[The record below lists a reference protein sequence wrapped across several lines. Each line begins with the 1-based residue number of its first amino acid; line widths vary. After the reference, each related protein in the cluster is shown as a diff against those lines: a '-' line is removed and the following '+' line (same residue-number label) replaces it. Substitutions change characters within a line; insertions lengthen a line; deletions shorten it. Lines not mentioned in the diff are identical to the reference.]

1 MDEKKAIE
9 KATAEG
15 FLKLFNGHFR
25 ADFAIV
31 ELGDTPDVRCRD
43 SRSNE
48 LNLEITLTED
58 HARDIQAALGR
69 SNHKSIEALKLHNE
83 RVAQGKEK
91 PQFSALLGN
100 VLDHAA
106 ERISEKLLKSYGSNV
121 ALVVRD
127 SSGVDWEWDSVI
139 DDLKAKLNLARN
151 PFDKGIWIL
160 NVSKTKLYQVI
171 EGSA

>member
-1 MDEKKAIE
+1 VDEKKAIE

-15 FLKLFNGHFR
+15 FLKLFNEHFR
-25 ADFAIV
+25 TDFAIV
-31 ELGDTPDVRCRD
+31 NHFDAPDVRCRD

-58 HARDIQAALGR
+58 QALDIQAILGR

-83 RVAQGKEK
+83 RIAQGKER
-91 PQFSALLGN
+91 PHFSALLGN

-106 ERISEKLLKSYGSNV
+106 KRINEKLLKSYGSNV

-127 SSGVDWEWDSVI
+127 SSLLDWEWDSVI

-160 NVSKTKLYQVI
+160 NMSKTKLYQVI
-171 EGSA
+171 EGFA